1 MSNLISRLGELES
14 RFPTDPANPFVVYCA
29 DNFHYED
36 ADEVFR
42 QGAYPTFDA
51 ALAACKRMVDQ
62 ELTDALK
69 PGVLRRVAAKE
80 LYEYYMAFG
89 VDPFIEG
96 PCNDRSFSASNYA
109 KVRCSQMLGPPD
121 GAAPEPS
128 RWAKLRSL
136 LLTHSRAPR

>member
-1 MSNLISRLGELES
+1 MSNLLSRLDDLER

-29 DNFHYED
+29 DNFHYRD

-51 ALAACKRMVDQ
+51 ALAACKRMVD
-62 ELTDALK
+62 EDLHDALR
-69 PGVLRRVAAKE
+69 PGVLKRAAADE

-96 PCNDRSFSASNYA
+96 PCNDRSFSAWSYA
-109 KVRCSQMLGPPD
+109 KARCAAIFAPP
-121 GAAPEPS
+121 GTAPAPS
-128 RWAKLRSL
+128 RWARLRSL
-136 LLTHSRAPR
+136 IR

>member
-1 MSNLISRLGELES
+1 MSNLLSRLDDLER

-42 QGAYPTFDA
+42 QGAYPSFDA

-62 ELTDALK
+62 DLRDALK
-69 PGVLRRVAAKE
+69 PGVLRRPAADE

-96 PCNDRSFSASNYA
+96 PCNDRSFSAWAYA
-109 KVRCSQMLGPPD
+109 KARCAEMFAPP
-121 GAAPEPS
+121 GAQPPPS
-128 RWAKLRSL
+128 RWARLRSFL
-136 LLTHSRAPR
+136 YVRAVK